1 MTVSVTNFLQLNI
14 FIGLELRVHHGYID
28 DYVAYKEHLYK
39 KIAMLDCHTCIN
51 FNKECEPY
59 NNVFKCN
66 YPLKT
71 SSKELKNN

>member
-1 MTVSVTNFLQLNI
+1 
-14 FIGLELRVHHGYID
+14 
-28 DYVAYKEHLYK
+28 
-39 KIAMLDCHTCIN
+39 MLDCHTCIN

-71 SSKELKNN
+71 SSKDMTDAENDKILNRIKKFQDKNKIEISEAQLDSANLIYNDRAK